1 MSKRVLILSAGVG
14 SGHNMAGAVIE
25 KYLMATPGVYAQIKD
40 VLELS
45 NDAYQYLYGKT
56 YFKLVDAVPW
66 LVGWGYD
73 KGDRPFKLS
82 KAIKMFDRINTTKTV
97 RQIKAFNPDV
107 VVCTHFLPARLAA
120 LLQAREMIDAPI
132 FVVTTDYDFQGL
144 WLNPPFSRIFV
155 ARDETKAYME
165 AIGVPAD
172 RLTTSGIPVRPLFGE
187 PVDADAVRKR
197 YDLDAS
203 KPLLLLSAGAAGG
216 SYTTAVVKQTLRM
229 TSDFQAVVICG
240 NNAELKSEVEN
251 LTAGREHKYR
261 VLGYSTDMPDL
272 MRIASLFVGKPG
284 GLSSSECMAAGLP
297 MVLIKPIPGQ
307 EERNSDYLLESGA
320 AVKCNYESTIGYKLD
335 EILREPGRLERL
347 AAGARR
353 VGHSDAAANVA
364 AAVAADD
371 APPLWITRAARESM
385 VAASEQ
391 GASVVDL
398 PAGERLRTLHHQASG
413 RSAAVITEDQLDSL
427 VSQQGARLGDGTLSV
442 TAEDLVN
449 QRRWRRSEPD
459 LLHELRR
466 AMGEATEV
474 TFDLR

>member
-1 MSKRVLILSAGVG
+1 MILSAGVG
-14 SGHNMAGAVIE
+14 SGHNMAGGVIE
-25 KYLMATPGVYAQIKD
+25 KFLNATPGVYADIVD

-73 KGDRPFKLS
+73 SNDPPFKL
-82 KAIKMFDRINTTKTV
+82 KKPVEMFDRLNTMGTV
-97 RQIKAFNPDV
+97 KRIKGFNPDV

-120 LLQAREMIDAPI
+120 LLQARAVIDAPI
-132 FVVTTDYDFQGL
+132 FVATTDYDFQGL
-144 WLNPPFSRIFV
+144 WLNPPFSQIFV
-155 ARDETKAYME
+155 ARAETKAYME

-172 RLTTSGIPVRPLFGE
+172 RLTASGIPVRPLFGE
-187 PVDADAVRKR
+187 PVDANAVRER

-229 TSDFQAVVICG
+229 TSRFQAVVICG
-240 NNAELKSEVEN
+240 HNAELKSEVET
-251 LTAGREHKYR
+251 LVAGREDDYR

-320 AVKCNYESTIGYKLD
+320 AVKCNYENTIGYKID
-335 EILREPGRLERL
+335 EVLAEPGRLERM
-347 AAGARR
+347 AVNARR
-353 VGHSDAAANVA
+353 IGHADAAETVA
-364 AAVAADD
+364 AAVADDD
-371 APPLWITRAARESM
+371 APPLWITQEARESM
-385 VAASEQ
+385 VAASEA
-391 GASVVDL
+391 GFSVVDL
-398 PAGERLRTLHHQASG
+398 PAEQRLRTLYHRDSG
-413 RSAAVITEDQLDSL
+413 RSAAVITEGQLDSL
-427 VSQQGARLGDGTLSV
+427 VAQQAARFGDGTVTISV
-442 TAEDLVN
+442 EDLLN
-449 QRRWRRSEPD
+449 QRRWRRSDPD

-466 AMGEATEV
+466 AMGQATEV

>member
-1 MSKRVLILSAGVG
+1 MILSAGVG
-14 SGHNMAGAVIE
+14 SGHNMAGSEIRKFLRAMPEIGNAE
-25 KYLMATPGVYAQIKD
+25 ILD

-73 KGDRPFKLS
+73 SADPPFKL
-82 KAIKMFDRINTTKTV
+82 KKPVEMFDRLNTMKTV
-97 RQIKAFNPDV
+97 RRIKEINPDV

-120 LLQAREMIDAPI
+120 LLQARDVIDAPI
-132 FVVTTDYDFQGL
+132 FVATTDYDFQGL

-155 ARDETKAYME
+155 ARQETKAYME

-172 RLTTSGIPVRPLFGE
+172 RLTASGIPVRPLFGE
-187 PVDADAVRKR
+187 PVDAEAVRER

-203 KPLLLLSAGAAGG
+203 RPLLLLSAGAAGG

-229 TSDFQAVVICG
+229 TSKFQAVVICG
-240 NNAELKSEVEN
+240 HNAGLKSEVEN
-251 LTAGREHKYR
+251 LVAGREDDYR
-261 VLGYSTDMPDL
+261 VLGYSTDMADL

-307 EERNSDYLLESGA
+307 EDRNSDYLLESGA
-320 AVKCNYESTIGYKLD
+320 AVKCNYENTIGYKID
-335 EILREPGRLERL
+335 EVLSEPGRLERM
-347 AAGARR
+347 AANARR
-353 VGHSDAAANVA
+353 IGHADAAETVA
-364 AAVAADD
+364 AAVADDD
-371 APPLWITRAARESM
+371 APPLWITQAARESM
-385 VAASEQ
+385 VKASED
-391 GASVVDL
+391 GISVVDL
-398 PAGERLRTLHHQASG
+398 PAEQRLRTLYHRGSG
-413 RSAAVITEDQLDSL
+413 RSAAVITEGQLDSL
-427 VSQQGARLGDGTLSV
+427 VAQQAARFGDGTVTISV
-442 TAEDLVN
+442 EDLLN
-449 QRRWRRSEPD
+449 QRRWRRSDPD

-466 AMGEATEV
+466 AMGRETET

>member
-1 MSKRVLILSAGVG
+1 MTKRVLILSAGVG
-14 SGHNMAGAVIE
+14 SGHNMAGGVIE
-25 KYLMATPGVYAQIKD
+25 KFLNAKPEVYANIVD

-73 KGDRPFKLS
+73 SNDPPFKL
-82 KAIKMFDRINTTKTV
+82 KKPVEMFDRLNTMGTV
-97 RQIKAFNPDV
+97 KKIKSFNPDV

-120 LLQAREMIDAPI
+120 LLQAREVIDAPI
-132 FVVTTDYDFQGL
+132 FVATTDYDFQGL

-155 ARDETKAYME
+155 ARQETKAYME

-172 RLTTSGIPVRPLFGE
+172 RLTASGIPVRPLFGE
-187 PVDADAVRKR
+187 PVDVEAVRKR
-197 YDLDAS
+197 YDLDAD

-229 TSDFQAVVICG
+229 TSPFQAVVICG
-240 NNAELKSEVEN
+240 HNAGLKSEVET
-251 LTAGREHKYR
+251 LVTGREDDYR

-272 MRIASLFVGKPG
+272 MRVASLFVGKPG

-307 EERNSDYLLESGA
+307 EDRNSDYLLEAGA
-320 AVKCNYESTIGYKLD
+320 AVKCNYENTIGYKLD
-335 EILREPGRLERL
+335 EVLSEPGRLERM
-347 AAGARR
+347 AASARR
-353 VGHSDAAANVA
+353 IGHADAAETVA
-364 AAVAADD
+364 AAVADD
-371 APPLWITRAARESM
+371 AAPPLWITQAARESM
-385 VAASEQ
+385 LAASEA
-391 GASVVDL
+391 GMSVVDL
-398 PAGERLRTLHHQASG
+398 PAEQRLRTLYHRESG
-413 RSAAVITEDQLDSL
+413 RSAAVITEGQLDSL
-427 VSQQGARLGDGTLSV
+427 VAQQAARFGDGTV
-442 TAEDLVN
+442 TIGVEDLLN
-449 QRRWRRSEPD
+449 QRRWRRSDPD

-466 AMGEATEV
+466 AMGRATEA

>member
-14 SGHNMAGAVIE
+14 SGHNMAGGVIE
-25 KYLMATPGVYAQIKD
+25 RYLKATPGVYAEIVD

-66 LVGWGYD
+66 LVGWGYEAND
-73 KGDRPFKLS
+73 PPFKL
-82 KAIKMFDRINTTKTV
+82 KKPVEMFDRINTMSTV
-97 RQIKAFNPDV
+97 RRIRNFNPDV

-120 LLQAREMIDAPI
+120 LLLAREVITAPI

-155 ARDETKAYME
+155 AREETKAYME

-187 PVDADAVRKR
+187 PVDATAVRKR
-197 YDLDAS
+197 YDLDAE
-203 KPLLLLSAGAAGG
+203 KPLLLVSAGAAGG

-240 NNAELKSEVEN
+240 ANAELKTEVEK
-251 LTAGREHKYR
+251 LVVGRENQYR
-261 VLGYSTDMPDL
+261 VLGYSSDMPDL

-307 EERNSDYLLESGA
+307 EERNSDYLLEQGA
-320 AVKCNYESTIGYKLD
+320 AVKCNYEGTIGYKID
-335 EILREPGRLERL
+335 EILGEPGRLERMS
-347 AAGARR
+347 ASARR
-353 VGHSDAAANVA
+353 IGHPDAAATVA
-364 AAVAADD
+364 AAVASDD
-371 APPLWITRAARESM
+371 APPVWITRAARESI

-391 GASVVDL
+391 GMSVVDL
-398 PAGERLRTLHHQASG
+398 DTDQRLKTLYHQSSG
-413 RSAAVITEDQLDSL
+413 RSAAVITKEQLDSL
-427 VSQQGARLGDGTLSV
+427 GRKVSADTLFLS
-442 TAEDLVN
+442 AEDLVN

-459 LLHELRR
+459 LLLELRR
-466 AMGEATEV
+466 AMGDATEV

>member
-1 MSKRVLILSAGVG
+1 VSKRVLILSAGVG
-14 SGHNMAGAVIE
+14 SGHNMAGGVIE
-25 KYLMATPGVYAQIKD
+25 RNLKATPGVYAEIVD

-73 KGDRPFKLS
+73 SNDPPFKL
-82 KAIKMFDRINTTKTV
+82 KKPVEMFDRINTMKTV
-97 RQIKAFNPDV
+97 RRIKNFNPDV

-120 LLQAREMIDAPI
+120 LLVAREVIDAPI

-155 ARDETKAYME
+155 AREETKAYME
-165 AIGVPAD
+165 AIGVPGD
-172 RLTTSGIPVRPLFGE
+172 RLTASGIPVRPLFGE
-187 PVDADAVRKR
+187 PVDAAEVRKR
-197 YDLDAS
+197 YGLDAS

-216 SYTTAVVKQTLRM
+216 SYTTAVVKQTLRI
-229 TSDFQAVVICG
+229 TNDFQAVVICG
-240 NNAELKSEVEN
+240 HNAELKTEVEN
-251 LTAGREHKYR
+251 LTAGREDRYR

-320 AVKCNYESTIGYKLD
+320 AVKCNYEGTIGYKID
-335 EILREPGRLERL
+335 QILGEPGRLERM
-347 AAGARR
+347 AASARR
-353 VGHSDAAANVA
+353 IGHPDSAANVA
-364 AAVAADD
+364 AAVASDD
-371 APPLWITRAARESM
+371 APPLWITQAARESM
-385 VAASEQ
+385 VEASEE
-391 GASVVDL
+391 GMSVVDL
-398 PAGERLRTLHHQASG
+398 PAGKRLHTLHHQGSG
-413 RSAAVITEDQLDSL
+413 RSAAVITEGQLDSL

-442 TAEDLVN
+442 SAEELVN

-459 LLHELRR
+459 LLLELRR
-466 AMGEATEV
+466 AMGDATEAI
-474 TFDLR
+474 FDLR

>member
-14 SGHNMAGAVIE
+14 SGHNMAGGVIE
-25 KYLMATPGVYAQIKD
+25 KYLKATPGVYAEIVD

-66 LVGWGYD
+66 LVGWGYEQND
-73 KGDRPFKLS
+73 PPFKL
-82 KAIKMFDRINTTKTV
+82 KKPVDMFDRINNMKTV
-97 RQIKAFNPDV
+97 RRIKDFNPDV

-120 LLQAREMIDAPI
+120 LLLAREVIDAPI

-155 ARDETKAYME
+155 AREETKAYME

-172 RLTTSGIPVRPLFGE
+172 RVTTSGIPVRPLFGE

-197 YDLDAS
+197 YDLDANR
-203 KPLLLLSAGAAGG
+203 PLLLLSAGAAGG

-240 NNAELKSEVEN
+240 NNVELKNEVDN
-251 LTAGREHKYR
+251 LVTGREDKYR

-320 AVKCNYESTIGYKLD
+320 AVKCNYEGTIGYKID
-335 EILREPGRLERL
+335 EILSEPGRLERM
-347 AAGARR
+347 AACAQRI
-353 VGHSDAAANVA
+353 GHPDAAANVA

-371 APPLWITRAARESM
+371 APPVWITQAARESM
-385 VAASEQ
+385 VEASEQ
-391 GASVVDL
+391 GTSVVDL
-398 PAGERLRTLHHQASG
+398 GAGKRLRTLFHQASG
-413 RSAAVITEDQLDSL
+413 RSAAVITEAQLDSL
-427 VSQQGARLGDGTLSV
+427 VSQQGATLGDGTVSV
-442 TAEDLVN
+442 SESALKD
-449 QRRWRRSEPD
+449 QRRWRRAEPD
-459 LLHELRR
+459 LLLELRR
-466 AMGEATEV
+466 AMGASREA

>member
-14 SGHNMAGAVIE
+14 SGHNMAGGVIE
-25 KYLMATPGVYAQIKD
+25 RYLKAVPGVYAEIVD

-66 LVGWGYD
+66 LVGWGYEAND
-73 KGDRPFKLS
+73 PPFKL
-82 KAIKMFDRINTTKTV
+82 KKPVEMFDRINTMSTV
-97 RQIKAFNPDV
+97 RRIRNFNPDV

-120 LLQAREMIDAPI
+120 LLLAREVITAPI

-155 ARDETKAYME
+155 AREETKAYME

-187 PVDADAVRKR
+187 PVDAEAVRKR
-197 YDLDAS
+197 YDLDAA
-203 KPLLLLSAGAAGG
+203 KPLLLVSAGAAGG
-216 SYTTAVVKQTLRM
+216 SYTTAAVKQTLRM

-240 NNAELKSEVEN
+240 ANAELKTEVER
-251 LTAGREHKYR
+251 LVTGRENQYR
-261 VLGYSTDMPDL
+261 VLGYSRDMPDL
-272 MRIASLFVGKPG
+272 MRIASLFIGKPG

-307 EERNSDYLLESGA
+307 EERNSDYLLEQGA
-320 AVKCNYESTIGYKLD
+320 AVKCNYEGTIGYKID
-335 EILREPGRLERL
+335 EILSEPGRLERMS
-347 AAGARR
+347 ANARR
-353 VGHSDAAANVA
+353 VGHPDAAATVA
-364 AAVAADD
+364 AAVSSDD
-371 APPLWITRAARESM
+371 APSVWITRAARESI

-391 GASVVDL
+391 GMSVVDL
-398 PAGERLRTLHHQASG
+398 ATDQRLKTLFHQSSG
-413 RSAAVITEDQLDSL
+413 RSAAVITKEQLDSL
-427 VSQQGARLGDGTLSV
+427 GRKVSTDTLSLS
-442 TAEDLVN
+442 ADDLVN

-459 LLHELRR
+459 LLLELRR
-466 AMGEATEV
+466 AMGDATEV

>member
-14 SGHNMAGAVIE
+14 SGHNMAGGVLE
-25 KYLMATPGVYAQIKD
+25 KFLNATPGVHADIVD

-66 LVGWGYD
+66 LVGWGYEAND
-73 KGDRPFKLS
+73 PPFKL
-82 KAIKMFDRINTTKTV
+82 KKPVEMFDRINTMKTV
-97 RQIKAFNPDV
+97 KRIRNFNPDV

-120 LLQAREMIDAPI
+120 LLLAREMIKAPI

-155 ARDETKAYME
+155 AREETKAYME

-172 RLTTSGIPVRPLFGE
+172 RLTTSGIPVRPLFGD
-187 PVDADAVRKR
+187 PVDADAVRAR
-197 YDLDAS
+197 YGLDPA

-216 SYTTAVVKQTLRM
+216 SYTTAVVKQTLRIRNP
-229 TSDFQAVVICG
+229 FQAVVICG
-240 NNAELKSEVEN
+240 HNAELKSEVEN
-251 LTAGREHKYR
+251 LTRGREDTYK

-272 MRIASLFVGKPG
+272 MRVASLFVGKPG

-307 EERNSDYLLESGA
+307 EDRNSDYLLEAGA
-320 AVKCNYESTIGYKLD
+320 AVKCNYEGTIGYKID
-335 EILREPGRLERL
+335 EILAEPGRLTRM
-347 AAGARR
+347 AGAARR
-353 VGHSDAAANVA
+353 IGHPDAAATVA
-364 AAVAADD
+364 AAVVADS
-371 APPLWITRAARESM
+371 APPLWITQEARESM

-391 GASVVDL
+391 GSSVVDL
-398 PAGERLRTLHHQASG
+398 PAGKRLHTLYHQASG

-427 VSQQGARLGDGTLSV
+427 VSQRGAQLGDGTVTV

-449 QRRWRRSEPD
+449 QRRWRRSDPD
-459 LLHELRR
+459 LLLELRR
-466 AMGEATEV
+466 ALGEATEA

>member
-1 MSKRVLILSAGVG
+1 LSAGVG
-14 SGHNMAGAVIE
+14 SGHNMAGSVIE
-25 KYLMATPGVYAQIKD
+25 RHLKATPGIYAEIVD

-73 KGDRPFKLS
+73 SNDPPFKL
-82 KAIKMFDRINTTKTV
+82 KKPVEMFDRINTMRTV
-97 RQIKAFNPDV
+97 RRIKEFRPDV

-120 LLQAREMIDAPI
+120 LLQAREVIDAPI

-187 PVDADAVRKR
+187 SVDADAVRQR

-203 KPLLLLSAGAAGG
+203 KPMLLVSAGAAGG

-240 NNAELKSEVEN
+240 NNGELKHEVEN
-251 LTAGREHKYR
+251 LIAGREHKYR
-261 VLGYSTDMPDL
+261 VLGYTTDMPDL
-272 MRIASLFVGKPG
+272 LRIASLFVGKPG
-284 GLSSSECMAAGLP
+284 GLSSSECMAAGVP

-320 AVKCNYESTIGYKLD
+320 AVKCNYEGTIGYKLD
-335 EILREPGRLERL
+335 EIISEPGRLTAM
-347 AAGARR
+347 AASARR
-353 VGHSDAAANVA
+353 IGHPDAAANVA
-364 AAVAADD
+364 AAVATDS
-371 APPLWITRAARESM
+371 APPLWITQAARESM

-391 GASVVDL
+391 GTSVVDL
-398 PAGERLRTLHHQASG
+398 AAGKRLHTLYHQGSG

-427 VSQQGARLGDGTLSV
+427 VSQQGARLGDGTLAVS
-442 TAEDLVN
+442 AEELVN

-459 LLHELRR
+459 LLLELRR
-466 AMGEATEV
+466 AMGDATDV
-474 TFDLR
+474 SFDLR

>member
-1 MSKRVLILSAGVG
+1 MLILSAGVG
-14 SGHNMAGAVIE
+14 SGHNMAGGVIE
-25 KYLMATPGVYAQIKD
+25 KYLKATPGVWAEIVD

-45 NDAYQYLYGKT
+45 NEAYQYLYGKT

-73 KGDRPFKLS
+73 ANDQPFKL
-82 KAIKMFDRINTTKTV
+82 KKPIQVWDRLNTLSTV
-97 RQIKAFNPDV
+97 RRIKNFNPDV

-120 LLQAREMIDAPI
+120 LLVAQQLIKAPI
-132 FVVTTDYDFQGL
+132 FVATTDYDFQGL

-172 RLTTSGIPVRPLFGE
+172 RVTTSGIPVRPLFGE
-187 PVDADAVRKR
+187 QVDAEAVRRR
-197 YDLDAS
+197 YDLDPR

-229 TSDFQAVVICG
+229 ASDFQAVVICG
-240 NNAELKSEVEN
+240 HNAELKSEVEN
-251 LTAGREHKYR
+251 LIAGREDRYR

-272 MRIASLFVGKPG
+272 MRVASLFVGKPG

-307 EERNSDYLLESGA
+307 EDRNADYLLEQGA

-335 EILREPGRLERL
+335 EVIDQPGRLERL
-347 AAGARR
+347 TANARR
-353 VGHSDAAANVA
+353 IGHPDAAANVA
-364 AAVAADD
+364 AAVATDD
-371 APPLWITRAARESM
+371 APPVWITRAARESIL
-385 VAASEQ
+385 AASEQ
-391 GASVVDL
+391 GTSVVDL
-398 PAGERLRTLHHQASG
+398 PAGQRLFTLYHQSSG
-413 RSAAVITEDQLDSL
+413 RSAAVITEDQLDTLHTQS
-427 VSQQGARLGDGTLSV
+427 GARFGGGSVSFTVEELSNV
-442 TAEDLVN
+442 
-449 QRRWRRSEPD
+449 RRWRRSEPD
-459 LLHELRR
+459 LSLELRR

>member
-1 MSKRVLILSAGVG
+1 LILSAGVG
-14 SGHNMAGAVIE
+14 SGHNMAGGVIE
-25 KYLMATPGVYAQIKD
+25 RNLKATPGVYAEIVD

-73 KGDRPFKLS
+73 SNDPPFKL
-82 KAIKMFDRINTTKTV
+82 KKPVEMFDRINTMKTV
-97 RQIKAFNPDV
+97 RRIKNFNPDV

-120 LLQAREMIDAPI
+120 LLVAREVIDAPI

-155 ARDETKAYME
+155 AREETKAYME
-165 AIGVPAD
+165 AIGVPGD
-172 RLTTSGIPVRPLFGE
+172 RLTASGIPVRPLFGE
-187 PVDADAVRKR
+187 PVDAAEVRKR
-197 YDLDAS
+197 YGLDAS

-216 SYTTAVVKQTLRM
+216 SYTTAVVKQTLRI
-229 TSDFQAVVICG
+229 TNDFQAVVICG
-240 NNAELKSEVEN
+240 HNAELKTEVEN
-251 LTAGREHKYR
+251 LTAGREDRYR

-320 AVKCNYESTIGYKLD
+320 AVKCNYEGTIGYKID
-335 EILREPGRLERL
+335 QILGEPGRLERM
-347 AAGARR
+347 AASARR
-353 VGHSDAAANVA
+353 IGHPDSAANVA
-364 AAVAADD
+364 AAVASDD
-371 APPLWITRAARESM
+371 APPLWITQAARESM
-385 VAASEQ
+385 VEASEE
-391 GASVVDL
+391 GMSVVDL
-398 PAGERLRTLHHQASG
+398 PAGKRLHTLHHQGSG
-413 RSAAVITEDQLDSL
+413 RSAAVITEGQLDSL

-442 TAEDLVN
+442 SAEELVN

-459 LLHELRR
+459 LLLELRR
-466 AMGEATEV
+466 AMGDATEAI
-474 TFDLR
+474 FDLR

>member
-1 MSKRVLILSAGVG
+1 
-14 SGHNMAGAVIE
+14 MAGSVIRKFLKAMPE
-25 KYLMATPGVYAQIKD
+25 IDQAEVVD

-56 YFKLVDAVPW
+56 YFKLVDAAPW

-73 KGDRPFKLS
+73 SADPPFKL
-82 KAIKMFDRINTTKTV
+82 KKPVAMFDRLNTMGAVKK
-97 RQIKAFNPDV
+97 IKSFNPDV

-120 LLQAREMIDAPI
+120 LLQARQVIDAPI
-132 FVVTTDYDFQGL
+132 FVATTDYDFQGL

-155 ARDETKAYME
+155 AREETKAYME

-187 PVDADAVRKR
+187 PVDADDVRKR
-197 YDLDAS
+197 YDLDES

-229 TSDFQAVVICG
+229 TSKFQAVVICG
-240 NNAELKSEVEN
+240 HNLGLKTEVET
-251 LTAGREHKYR
+251 LVAGREDDYR

-307 EERNSDYLLESGA
+307 EDRNSDYLLESGA
-320 AVKCNYESTIGYKLD
+320 AVKCNYENTIGHKID
-335 EILREPGRLERL
+335 EVLAEPGRLERM
-347 AAGARR
+347 AANARR
-353 VGHSDAAANVA
+353 IGHPNAAETVA
-364 AAVAADD
+364 AAIADD
-371 APPLWITRAARESM
+371 EVPPLWITQDARESM
-385 VAASEQ
+385 VAASEA
-391 GASVVDL
+391 GISVVDL
-398 PAGERLRTLHHQASG
+398 PAEQRLRTLYHRDSG
-413 RSAAVITEDQLDSL
+413 RSAAVLTEGQLDSL
-427 VSQQGARLGDGTLSV
+427 VAQQAARFGDGTVTISV
-442 TAEDLVN
+442 EDLLS
-449 QRRWRRSEPD
+449 QRRWRRSDPD

-466 AMGEATEV
+466 AMGQATEV

>member
-14 SGHNMAGAVIE
+14 SGHNMAGGVIE
-25 KYLMATPGVYAQIKD
+25 RYLKATPGVYAEIVD

-66 LVGWGYD
+66 LVGWGYEAND
-73 KGDRPFKLS
+73 PPFKL
-82 KAIKMFDRINTTKTV
+82 KKPVEMFDRINTMSTV
-97 RQIKAFNPDV
+97 RRIRAFNPDV

-120 LLQAREMIDAPI
+120 LLLARELINAPI

-155 ARDETKAYME
+155 AREETKAYME

-197 YDLDAS
+197 YDLDAT
-203 KPLLLLSAGAAGG
+203 KPMLLVSAGAAGG

-229 TSDFQAVVICG
+229 TNDFQAVVICG
-240 NNAELKSEVEN
+240 ANAELKSEVEH
-251 LTAGREHKYR
+251 LVAGREHQYR
-261 VLGYSTDMPDL
+261 VLGYSSDMPDL
-272 MRIASLFVGKPG
+272 LRIASLFVGKPG
-284 GLSSSECMAAGLP
+284 GLSSSECMAAGVP

-307 EERNSDYLLESGA
+307 EDRNSDYLLESGA
-320 AVKCNYESTIGYKLD
+320 AVKCNYEGTIGYKLD
-335 EILREPGRLERL
+335 EILSEPGRLERM
-347 AAGARR
+347 AASARR
-353 VGHSDAAANVA
+353 IGHPDAAAKVA
-364 AAVAADD
+364 AAVVADD
-371 APPLWITRAARESM
+371 APPVWITQAARESI
-385 VAASEQ
+385 VTASEQ
-391 GASVVDL
+391 GISVVDL
-398 PAGERLRTLHHQASG
+398 PSGQRLHTLYHRDSG

-427 VSQQGARLGDGTLSV
+427 VAQQGALLGEGTLTV
-442 TAEDLVN
+442 TAQDLVN
-449 QRRWRRSEPD
+449 QRRWRRSSPD
-459 LLHELRR
+459 LLLELRR
-466 AMGEATEV
+466 AMGEATAV